1 MAKAKGMTKA
11 KGMAKAKRLRKQAM
25 GRVPPPQAS
34 RPAR

>member
-1 MAKAKGMTKA
+1 MAKAKEMTKA
-11 KGMAKAKRLRKQAM
+11 KAVRKQAM